1 MKTIKITRNQWNRQ
15 LAGPCPKVEGLVLRR
30 AMRQRTPG
38 RRSAAEKYMIRWQ
51 IKQVDEKKR
60 LPMKNKWTSFGDR
73 KKLDENHENQWKE
86 QKSWKLIKNVQHLR
100 RSMENQ
106 LKAAHINETLLKNN
120 SKFLKHKSKGNS
132 KKIN

>member
-51 IKQVDEKKR
+51 IKQVDEKKDSR
-60 LPMKNKWTSFGDR
+60 WRINEHLSEIV
-73 KKLDENHENQWKE
+73 KKLNENHENQWKE

-106 LKAAHINETLLKNN
+106 LKAAHINETLLKIN

-132 KKIN
+132 KKFN

>member
-73 KKLDENHENQWKE
+73 KKTRW
-86 QKSWKLIKNVQHLR
+86 KSWKSMKRAKIMKLIKNVQHLR

-106 LKAAHINETLLKNN
+106 LKAAHINETLLKIN